1 MTLDLKALWFF
12 FFFRK
17 KKKKKGWP
25 GRRTM
30 AWLWS
35 VFYFIFCHYYYFKF
49 VYEEAGIQIKTYL
62 KHYGF
67 SNSL

>member
-1 MTLDLKALWFF
+1 
-12 FFFRK
+12 
-17 KKKKKGWP
+17 
-25 GRRTM
+25 M